1 MISVTDERSLHDLYI
16 AERESLTLVDV
27 DPKVYAQIRGV
38 VAALEDDAG
47 LRQGLDPDGIMTQ
60 GAVDRFRRARNDA
73 RDLMAIRLRKIADAA
88 ERDATGH
95 PSVDIDPLPM
105 EDIRLYN
112 GVKQATQR
120 YLEEVE
126 TGLMW
131 VDGRQVVIP

>member
-1 MISVTDERSLHDLYI
+1 MMSVTDERSLHDLYI

-60 GAVDRFRRARNDA
+60 GAVDRYRRARSDA
-73 RDLMAIRLRKIADAA
+73 RDLTAIRLRKIADAA
-88 ERDATGH
+88 RSAAAGH
-95 PSVDIDPLPM
+95 PFLDVDTLPL
-105 EDIRLYN
+105 EEARLYN
-112 GVKQATQR
+112 GIWQATER